1 MSDAATA
8 ALMTKIKENEKMYN
22 LIETIERAEEGA
34 LSLLPGYKISI
45 SNRQGRYIVDLRTR
59 LFIRRAITAAL
70 RHEYI
75 PEDRFAPEVSV
86 VLVSDSRIHKLNM
99 EKRGV
104 DRATDVL
111 SFPLLQDGIPTE
123 EDIDPRTGRI
133 PLGDI
138 VISLDRAH
146 AQAQEYGHSFK
157 RELAFLCVHSVLH
170 LLGYDHESD
179 EDERIMFDCQREI
192 LDGMGLS
199 R

>member
-1 MSDAATA
+1 MDN
-8 ALMTKIKENEKMYN
+8 LLEKIEQ
-22 LIETIERAEEGA
+22 AEESA
-34 LSLLPGYKISI
+34 LALLPGYKISI
-45 SNRQGRYIVDLRTR
+45 TNKQGRYIVDMRTR
-59 LFIRRAITAAL
+59 LLIRRAITAAL

-86 VLVSDSRIHKLNM
+86 MLVSDRRIHMLNI
-99 EKRGV
+99 ETRGI
-104 DRATDVL
+104 DRATAA
-111 SFPLLQDGIPTE
+111 
-123 EDIDPRTGRI
+123 DIAPETGRI

-146 AQAQEYGHSFK
+146 AQAIEYGHSFE

-170 LLGYDHESD
+170 LLGYDHEGGG

-192 LDGMGLS
+192 LDGMGLT

>member
-1 MSDAATA
+1 MDN
-8 ALMTKIKENEKMYN
+8 LLEKIEQ
-22 LIETIERAEEGA
+22 AEESA
-34 LSLLPGYKISI
+34 LALLPGYKISI
-45 SNRQGRYIVDLRTR
+45 TTKQGRYIVDMRTR
-59 LFIRRAITAAL
+59 LLIRRAITAAL

-86 VLVSDSRIHKLNM
+86 MLVSDRRIHMLNI
-99 EKRGV
+99 ETRGI

-111 SFPLLQDGIPTE
+111 SFPLLQDGIPTAD
-123 EDIDPRTGRI
+123 DIDPETGRI

-146 AQAQEYGHSFK
+146 AQAIEYGHSFE

-170 LLGYDHESD
+170 LLGYDHEGGG

-192 LDGMGLS
+192 LDGMGLT